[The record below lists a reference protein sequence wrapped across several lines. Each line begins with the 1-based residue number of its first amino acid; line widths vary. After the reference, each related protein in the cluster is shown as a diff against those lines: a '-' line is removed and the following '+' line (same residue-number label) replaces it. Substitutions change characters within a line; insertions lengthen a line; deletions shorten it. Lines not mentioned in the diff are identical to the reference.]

1 MYKQNE
7 KIKWACIQPLTGGF
21 YLGAEE
27 AFGYPAEWILTY
39 KGLDEI
45 KKNKDG
51 EITGVANEAYL
62 LNYLKKVNR
71 EVPYYKMNRAMFDSD
86 ISNMD
91 PEITLNDEPSKPDY
105 NIDIIVAVP
114 VCSGLSM
121 VTSAKDD
128 TRNERNCNM
137 LYLAKLALTTIRPKV
152 YIFENAPTLM
162 GFRGDELR
170 SQFEQIANENDY
182 VVVYYKTDTWKH
194 YNCQKRPRT
203 FVMFVKKI
211 DGESKVPTLD
221 FTDHK
226 MTIEEFFANIPEGL
240 SNQEECEASPHNYMV
255 IDFFKYKYGKDWIE
269 NVNGC
274 LMKNIVQR
282 GLIDELL
289 NFMDSYDK
297 IPIETKEKVRHY
309 IEHIRKK
316 TSMGLNWYGSDCCYY
331 KEHFPAIQFRS
342 ITTTIHPSGERMCN
356 VREYLELMGMPH
368 DFDWFGDKGNLPKIG
383 QNVPVKTAKF
393 VTEQAIKIVN
403 NWNNESRQD
412 GSVIFFNNTNNT
424 IKKIA

>member
-1 MYKQNE
+1 MK
-7 KIKWACIQPLTGGF
+7 KIKWAAIQPLTGGF

-39 KGLDEI
+39 DGLDEI
-45 KKNKDG
+45 KRNKEG
-51 EITGVANEAYL
+51 NITAVSNEAYL

-71 EVPYYKMNRAMFDSD
+71 EVPYYKMNRAMFDCNVD
-86 ISNMD
+86 DMN
-91 PEITLNDEPSKPDY
+91 PEITLNGEPAKPDY
-105 NIDIIVAVP
+105 DVDVVVAVP

-137 LYLAKLALTTIRPKV
+137 LYLVKLALTTIRPKV
-152 YIFENAPTLM
+152 YVFENAPTLM

-221 FTDHK
+221 FADHK

-255 IDFFKYKYGKDWIE
+255 IDFFKYKYGKDWID

-297 IPIETKEKVRHY
+297 MPIETKEKVRHY

-412 GSVIFFNNTNNT
+412 GSAIFFDNTNNT

>member
-71 EVPYYKMNRAMFDSD
+71 EVPYYKMNREMFDAD

-105 NIDIIVAVP
+105 NVDIIVAVP

-297 IPIETKEKVRHY
+297 MPIETKEKVRHY

-412 GSVIFFNNTNNT
+412 GSAIFFDNTNNT

>member
-1 MYKQNE
+1 MK
-7 KIKWACIQPLTGGF
+7 KIKWAAIQPLTGGMF
-21 YLGAEE
+21 LGAEE

-45 KKNKDG
+45 KRNKEG
-51 EITGVANEAYL
+51 NITAVSNEAYL

-71 EVPYYKMNRAMFDSD
+71 EVPYYKMNREMFDCNVD
-86 ISNMD
+86 DMN
-91 PEITLNDEPSKPDY
+91 PEITLDGEPAKPDY
-105 NIDIIVAVP
+105 DVDVVVAVP

-121 VTSAKDD
+121 VTSAKDN

-255 IDFFKYKYGKDWIE
+255 IDFFKYKYGKDWID

-297 IPIETKEKVRHY
+297 MPIETKEKVRHY

-331 KEHFPAIQFRS
+331 KDHFPAIQFRS

-368 DFDWFGDKGNLPKIG
+368 DFDWFGDKGNWPKIG

-393 VTEQAIKIVN
+393 ITEQAIKIVN

-412 GSVIFFNNTNNT
+412 GSAIFFDNTNNT

>member
-1 MYKQNE
+1 MK
-7 KIKWACIQPLTGGF
+7 KIKWAAIQPLTGGMF
-21 YLGAEE
+21 LGAEE

-45 KKNKDG
+45 KRNKEG
-51 EITGVANEAYL
+51 NITAVSNEAYL

-71 EVPYYKMNRAMFDSD
+71 EVPYYKMNREMFDCNVD
-86 ISNMD
+86 DMN
-91 PEITLNDEPSKPDY
+91 PEITLDGEPAKPDY
-105 NIDIIVAVP
+105 DVDVVVAVP

-121 VTSAKDD
+121 VTSAKDN

-137 LYLAKLALTTIRPKV
+137 LYLTKLALTTIRPKV

-255 IDFFKYKYGKDWIE
+255 IDFFKYKYGKDWID

-297 IPIETKEKVRHY
+297 MPIETKDKVRHY

-368 DFDWFGDKGNLPKIG
+368 DFDWFGDKGNWPKIG

-393 VTEQAIKIVN
+393 ITEQAIKIVN

-412 GSVIFFNNTNNT
+412 GSAIFFDNTNNT

>member
-1 MYKQNE
+1 MK
-7 KIKWACIQPLTGGF
+7 KIKWAAIQPLTGGF

-71 EVPYYKMNRAMFDSD
+71 EVPYYKMNRAMFDAD

-91 PEITLNDEPSKPDY
+91 PEITLDGEPAKPDY
-105 NIDIIVAVP
+105 DVDVVVAVP

-255 IDFFKYKYGKDWIE
+255 IDFFKYKYGKDWID

-297 IPIETKEKVRHY
+297 MPIETKEKVRHY

-368 DFDWFGDKGNLPKIG
+368 DFDWFGDKGNWPKIG

-393 VTEQAIKIVN
+393 ITEQAIKIVN

-412 GSVIFFNNTNNT
+412 GSAIFFDNTNNT

>member
-1 MYKQNE
+1 MDKQNK

-71 EVPYYKMNRAMFDSD
+71 EVPYYKMNRAMFDAD

-91 PEITLNDEPSKPDY
+91 PEIILNDEPSKPDY
-105 NIDIIVAVP
+105 NVDIIVAVP

-255 IDFFKYKYGKDWIE
+255 IDFFKYKYGKDWID

-297 IPIETKEKVRHY
+297 ISIETKEKVRHY

-412 GSVIFFNNTNNT
+412 GFAIFFDNTNNT